1 MNKMKLALIPLLFLL
16 CSVVVVSTAS
26 LATVNAPITWRLE
39 LEEVD
44 PVLDYITDTLVLQ
57 VFEQD
62 GDVYD
67 GEDDI
72 GDITMQV
79 RFLIDTDRL
88 HGHANVKFEI
98 DLGEEGTVTGVMNG
112 KIWYE
117 DNVGGDQLIRGRFV
131 ANGAYH
137 VHGTVSHP
145 LEDPE
150 PNTVLLQGVRH

>member
-1 MNKMKLALIPLLFLL
+1 MNKMKLMLIPLLLLL

-26 LATVNAPITWRLE
+26 LATVNAPIMWRLE
-39 LEEVD
+39 LEEVTPD
-44 PVLDYITDTLVLQ
+44 IDWITDTLALQ

-79 RFLIDTDRL
+79 RFLLDTDRL
-88 HGHANVKFEI
+88 QGHANVKFNMTI
-98 DLGEEGTVTGVMNG
+98 GEDELTGVMNG

-117 DNVGGDQLIRGRFV
+117 DPNLEHQLIKGRFV

-137 VHGTVSHP
+137 VHGTVTNLATP
-145 LEDPE
+145 VE
-150 PNTVLLQGVRH
+150 NNILLQGVRH